1 MNQNLYESV
10 YFTWFIYLYDRP
22 QTMNKL
28 SSGVKMEIQDCNYDL
43 LENVLITSSGV
54 GFKDAEVAILLG

>member
-1 MNQNLYESV
+1 M
-10 YFTWFIYLYDRP
+10 IYLFNF
-22 QTMNKL
+22 TL
-28 SSGVKMEIQDCNYDL
+28 SGVKMEIQDCNYDL